1 MLPGG
6 DWDAGERQAGDGG
19 EENHCLRDVRGE
31 RVGNEGKSV
40 ERSEVSERDRQNAGH
55 MSAEKAEIEGQIV
68 PKGTEAGVSEAE
80 KDGAGGDAER
90 GDGAEKWVVVANS
103 GQDEDIGKQ

>member
-6 DWDAGERQAGDGG
+6 DWDAGKRQADDGG

-31 RVGNEGKSV
+31 RVGNEGKSAECGEV
-40 ERSEVSERDRQNAGH
+40 GERNCEDAGQ
-55 MSAEKAEIEGQIV
+55 MGQEQSEIEGQIV
-68 PKGTEAGVSEAE
+68 PKGTEAGVSKAK

-103 GQDEDIGKQ
+103 GQDEDVGKQ